1 MCIFLIAL
9 LFLLITGHLAV
20 ADILPLFIILPFL
33 IPSAVIVCGHV
44 YAYSFQF
51 TRDVTGLC
59 ERYET
64 MNFYQP
70 GYKVLD
76 ERYSVACY
84 QIAAEELVLK
94 LQGRLRGWYQGL
106 SRGGIIPNSS
116 VNSFILICLSRFL
129 VVFLVVYLVGFAF
142 SAALRGLVVEIVKLV
157 FYTVAA
163 TVSGLALVLVFVLI
177 FVSGLVGLCEGAN
190 IGLHNVI
197 AHIAHLSFD
206 ERAPSPRACI
216 SSACG
221 VYLAVRLVRHAAT
234 WSLRTWTAILACALV
249 AATFIWVYPNRGR
262 LSRCSIKMIA
272 SIGRS
277 ATDGCEMYD
286 QEYDWPVDPTL
297 VTPPGHGLESKE
309 DRLPECRE
317 EVSRV
322 AEKRPRKHVGCGRF
336 GAGFGYVVGFRSE
349 VHSVEH
355 RAKPITFCGHNG
367 LSSCAMFHPQSTCS
381 STPSLSALASHPIE
395 SPTTEAT
402 SEPSNLVQA
411 EDMHPRFE
419 QCGSLLAPVVSTSPA
434 LSTESL
440 PDLVYNSSASSG
452 SSSQAAT
459 PVRGSGLVALHY
471 PITSRISSLCFSHK
485 HVGRVQPRFSPLDA
499 PKPVVEAR
507 TATGESK
514 AIALLHRSE
523 WKQKAKRQRSRNTV
537 HGSGGSSLDL
547 VDSPMDDVVE
557 MVEPGAML
565 ESVSTQQWI
574 QAEVVV
580 DSPFDSAMVD
590 TSPRSLPLGS
600 PLEDLDAQN
609 DVVVGEPVG
618 TRAIKPIPRLR
629 RRMQAARSDGTDAP
643 LVTSVVCAASL
654 GSSTSSSPPP
664 KSTGLEDPVSLRS
677 GRDKLRSGST
687 GDSSVAPSPSSSVPI
702 TTPAAEWIRARRAG
716 KTAAIQP
723 VPAEDLYSNLTSLPN
738 PTSTNGLDI
747 LAALAT
753 ATRPATPVTEIQVPE
768 DLSLAI
774 DSSLDND
781 LACTTS
787 NVPALRARHLDTAM
801 PLSNP
806 LDVLASLAAAA
817 ASSDATV
824 MASKNLHANTNT
836 KTTRT
841 GIPKVRMVPIYTWLM
856 DDGVKRVM
864 KKGESIPP
872 RANYTIKDEKG
883 TRMMTVG
890 LKPLRV

>member
-9 LFLLITGHLAV
+9 PCLLVTGHLAV

-51 TRDVTGLC
+51 TRDVAGLY

-157 FYTVAA
+157 FYPLAA
-163 TVSGLALVLVFVLI
+163 TISGLVPALIFVLI
-177 FVSGLVGLCEGAN
+177 FVSVLVGLCRAMD
-190 IGLHNVI
+190 IGLYNVV
-197 AHIAHLSFD
+197 AYIAHLSFD

-234 WSLRTWTAILACALV
+234 WSPRTWIAVLACTLV
-249 AATFIWVYPNRGR
+249 VATFIWVYPNRGR
-262 LSRCSIKMIA
+262 LSRCMIRMIA

-277 ATDGCEMYD
+277 VTDGCEMYD

-297 VTPPGHGLESKE
+297 VTPSGHGLESEE
-309 DRLPECRE
+309 DRLPGCRE

-322 AEKRPRKHVGCGRF
+322 AEKRPRKQVGCGSF
-336 GAGFGYVVGFRSE
+336 SAGFGYVVGFRSE

-355 RAKPITFCGHNG
+355 RAKSITLRGHNG
-367 LSSCAMFHPQSTCS
+367 LSSHARFHPQSTCS

-411 EDMHPRFE
+411 EDMHPHFE
-419 QCGSLLAPVVSTSPA
+419 QRVSLLASVVSTSPS

-452 SSSQAAT
+452 SSSQVAT
-459 PVRGSGLVALHY
+459 PVRGSRPVALHH
-471 PITSRISSLCFSHK
+471 PVTSRISSLCFSHK

-507 TATGESK
+507 TATGGSK

-523 WKQKAKRQRSRNTV
+523 WKQKAKRQRSRNAV
-537 HGSGGSSLDL
+537 HGSGGSGFLDL

-557 MVEPGAML
+557 MVGCGAML

-574 QAEVVV
+574 QAEVIAY
-580 DSPFDSAMVD
+580 SPFDSAMVD
-590 TSPRSLPLGS
+590 AFPRSLSLGL
-600 PLEDLDAQN
+600 PLEDLDAQ
-609 DVVVGEPVG
+609 DVVAGEPVG

-629 RRMQAARSDGTDAP
+629 RRMQAARSNGTDAP

-654 GSSTSSSPPP
+654 GSSASPSPPP
-664 KSTGLEDPVSLRS
+664 KSTGLGDSVSLRS
-677 GRDKLRSGST
+677 GQDMLRSGPTS
-687 GDSSVAPSPSSSVPI
+687 DSSVAPSPSPSIPI
-702 TTPAAEWIRARRAG
+702 TTPAAEWIRARRAR
-716 KTAAIQP
+716 KAAAIQP
-723 VPAEDLYSNLTSLPN
+723 VPAENLYSNLSSLPN
-738 PTSTNGLDI
+738 PTSTNGLNI

-753 ATRPATPVTEIQVPE
+753 ATRPVTPVTEIPVLE

-774 DSSLDND
+774 DPSLDND
-781 LACTTS
+781 HATTS
-787 NVPALRARHLDTAM
+787 NVPALRAR
-801 PLSNP
+801 PSSNP

-817 ASSDATV
+817 SSDATA
-824 MASKNLHANTNT
+824 MTPKSLHANTNA

-841 GIPKVRMVPIYTWLM
+841 GIPKVRMIPIYTWLM

-872 RANYTIKDEKG
+872 RANYTIKDDKG

-890 LKPLRV
+890 SKPLKV

>member
-1 MCIFLIAL
+1 MSLVLRALRDDELLPARVQGSRRAL
-9 LFLLITGHLAV
+9 LGCL
-20 ADILPLFIILPFL
+20 LPLQQKSLSSSYKAAPRL
-33 IPSAVIVCGHV
+33 EESRTPPSIPL
-44 YAYSFQF
+44 FF
-51 TRDVTGLC
+51 
-59 ERYET
+59 
-64 MNFYQP
+64 
-70 GYKVLD
+70 
-76 ERYSVACY
+76 
-84 QIAAEELVLK
+84 
-94 LQGRLRGWYQGL
+94 
-106 SRGGIIPNSS
+106 
-116 VNSFILICLSRFL
+116 LSRFL

-381 STPSLSALASHPIE
+381 STP
-395 SPTTEAT
+395 T
-402 SEPSNLVQA
+402 
-411 EDMHPRFE
+411 
-419 QCGSLLAPVVSTSPA
+419 PVVSTSPA

-459 PVRGSGLVALHY
+459 PVRGSGLVA
-471 PITSRISSLCFSHK
+471 
-485 HVGRVQPRFSPLDA
+485 FSPLDA